1 MLCIHLMYD
10 TSLNMRL
17 LPLICNKS
25 IATAL
30 FKERIFEK
38 SILQFF
44 YSFHH
49 IQDWTILPHPHS
61 VDKWGREEW
70 TLSFVSI
77 EVKVCETRYVDRDYY
92 LQYIETPYTEF
103 DLWKQTKN
111 GIKLTSHL
119 WLIAIDHISL
129 KSIFG
134 ASSSNMTM
142 HYSIAVLSWQ

>member
-1 MLCIHLMYD
+1 MYD

-49 IQDWTILPHPHS
+49 IQ
-61 VDKWGREEW
+61 
-70 TLSFVSI
+70 
-77 EVKVCETRYVDRDYY
+77 
-92 LQYIETPYTEF
+92 
-103 DLWKQTKN
+103 N
-111 GIKLTSHL
+111 
-119 WLIAIDHISL
+119 
-129 KSIFG
+129 
-134 ASSSNMTM
+134 
-142 HYSIAVLSWQ
+142 